1 MKKTL
6 LILLLNFNLALFSQ
20 EYKLSIELN
29 YPIPVDNNFIG
40 KNYTGIV
47 DIGGKYK
54 IIDKKD
60 VLDFGIALNAGLFT
74 FNNSEINS
82 PQDYKIFAFLIQPK
96 KFCEFNIKNVE
107 KLHPYTSLGYS
118 FIIFKATGTNNGFD
132 VSDLN
137 DTQSG
142 INLNFGLSYDITSDF
157 FVNGQFDFI
166 KLQKEKGIPN
176 STYNTNINLV
186 KLGIGLKI

>member
-1 MKKTL
+1 MKKIL
-6 LILLLNFNLALFSQ
+6 LITLLNFNLVLFSQ
-20 EYKLSIELN
+20 ESKLSIELN

-54 IIDKKD
+54 IINKE
-60 VLDFGIALNAGLFT
+60 VINFGIALNAGLLT
-74 FNNSEINS
+74 FNNSKNNS
-82 PQDYKIFAFLIQPK
+82 PQNYKIYAYPIQPK
-96 KFCEFNIKNVE
+96 VFCEFNIKNIE
-107 KLHPYTSLGYS
+107 KLHPYTSIGYS
-118 FIIFKATGTNNGFD
+118 FIIFKATGTNNGYS
-132 VSDLN
+132 VSDFN

-142 INLNFGLSYDITSDF
+142 VNLNFGLAYDITSKLLI
-157 FVNGQFDFI
+157 NGQFDFI

-186 KLGIGLKI
+186 KLGIGIRL

>member
-6 LILLLNFNLALFSQ
+6 LILFLSLTLSLFSQ
-20 EYKLSIELN
+20 KSKLSIELN
-29 YPIPVDNNFIG
+29 YPIPADNNFIG

-54 IIDKKD
+54 IIDKD
-60 VLDFGIALNAGLFT
+60 VFDFGIALNSGLLI
-74 FNNSEINS
+74 FNNSKNNS
-82 PQDYKIFAFLIQPK
+82 PQNYKVYAYPIQPK
-96 KFCEFNIKNVE
+96 MFCEFNIKSVE
-107 KLHPYTSLGYS
+107 KLHPYTSFGYS

-132 VSDLN
+132 VSDFN

-142 INLNFGLSYDITSDF
+142 INFNFGLSYDITSKF
-157 FVNGQFDFI
+157 FINGQFDFI

-176 STYNTNINLV
+176 STFNTNINIV
-186 KLGIGLKI
+186 KLGIGLRL